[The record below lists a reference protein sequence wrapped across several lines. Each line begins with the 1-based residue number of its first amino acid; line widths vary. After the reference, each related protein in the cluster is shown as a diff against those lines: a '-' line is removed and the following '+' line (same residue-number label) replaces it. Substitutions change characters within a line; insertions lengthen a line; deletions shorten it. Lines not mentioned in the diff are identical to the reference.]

1 MINNERELF
10 QGLKDLTLSEKA
22 RTHMRSEL
30 SAYADMHTLPE
41 TESAPFNSISFVTGI
56 FSTSRPLMAGA
67 FAIIFVITST
77 SATAFASEK
86 ALPGDVL
93 YPIKVGVAEPV
104 ASVFAGT
111 GVEKARFHAKLAVKR
126 VEEAKMLEERGALTA
141 EQETELTERFIAE
154 AERVETLAIEF
165 ETRDPGASIAIRSEL
180 AQELDV
186 RIDETPAE
194 DVSATMAMAD
204 ESESALATTRM
215 AKVASAPRA
224 DEPDVVSFKKIVS
237 QKVAYLRSLQNDPRV
252 LAGGEALRA
261 LESEESG
268 AEKSAVASRGLLSG
282 ASVMRAE
289 ETASTSASST
299 PEAGTH
305 FIRALIKAK
314 QEAKDERN
322 QSDESATTETPALDA
337 AEVID
342 AVKNP
347 GRLVPK
353 LLSQ

>member
-30 SAYADMHTLPE
+30 SAYADLHAVPE
-41 TESAPFNSISFVTGI
+41 VASAPFNSVSFITGM
-56 FSTSRPLMAGA
+56 FSASRPLMAGA
-67 FAIIFVITST
+67 FAIVFVISTT

-111 GVEKARFHAKLAVKR
+111 GIEKARFHAKLAVKR

-141 EQETELTERFIAE
+141 EQEAELAERFIAE
-154 AERVETLAIEF
+154 TERVETLATEF

-186 RIDETPAE
+186 RVDDAPVA
-194 DVSATMAMAD
+194 DAAVAMVA
-204 ESESALATTRM
+204 ESEPAVATRM
-215 AKVASAPRA
+215 MKVASAPA
-224 DEPDVVSFKKIVS
+224 ESEHEMSFKKIVS
-237 QKVAYLRSLQNDPRV
+237 EKVAHLRSLQVDARV
-252 LAGGEALRA
+252 IAGGEAIRE
-261 LESEESG
+261 LEHEP
-268 AEKSAVASRGLLSG
+268 KPAVASRGLLSG
-282 ASVMRAE
+282 ASVMRADE
-289 ETASTSASST
+289 AASTSASST
-299 PEAGTH
+299 PEDGTH

-314 QEAKDERN
+314 QQKQEQEETDSQEQESSGPMKEAEGLIEKVAD
-322 QSDESATTETPALDA
+322 P
-337 AEVID
+337 V
-342 AVKNP
+342 
-347 GRLVPK
+347 RLVPNI
-353 LLSQ
+353 LRD